1 LKATAQDNLKWLDGL
16 LAGRQFVAGDRF
28 TIADIILYC
37 ALDFGRGVGQALDA
51 HAKNL
56 VAWFERVDARPS
68 AAASLH
74 PMSSS
79 IGFAG

>member
-1 LKATAQDNLKWLDGL
+1 M
-16 LAGRQFVAGDRF
+16 
-28 TIADIILYC
+28 ILYC
-37 ALDFGRGVGQALDA
+37 ALDFGRGVGQGLDA
-51 HAKNL
+51 KAKNL
-56 VAWFERVDARPS
+56 VAWFERVGARPS